1 MTGQQLKNSILQ
13 MAVQGKLVPQ
23 DPNDEPASVL
33 LERIRIEKEQ
43 LIKEGKIKKDKNPS
57 YIFRGDDNLP
67 YEKVGD
73 EIHCLSELAPFEIP
87 NTWEWCR
94 VGDLFYN
101 ASGLSYKKDLLAKKS
116 DSMVRV
122 LRGGNIGDES
132 YFFKEDDVFISNE
145 YVKPELFLKKNYMIT
160 PAVSSIEHIGKIAL
174 VEQDYADVV
183 VGGFVLMLMPYFAD
197 DVISQY
203 LLYAFAAKNHRDNC
217 RNITHKSGQ
226 AFYNLSREKL
236 MNLPISLPP
245 HNEMI
250 RILEILKTV
259 LPIVADYS
267 VKEQDIR
274 KLNIDFLDLLKKSIL
289 QEAVQGKLVPQD
301 PDDEPASVLLE
312 RIRAEKEQLIKTGK
326 IKRDKHESV
335 IFRRDNSHYEKLDGI
350 ECCIDDEIPFD
361 IPDTWEWIRM
371 GSLFT
376 INPRNAISDDTVV
389 GFMSMPLLQEG
400 FSNSHTFEERQWKD
414 IKFGFT
420 HFANNDVV
428 IAKITP
434 CFQNRKSAVICNLPN
449 GYGAGTTE
457 LHILR
462 DYTKML
468 YMPYFLLLCKTHAFI
483 QDGIKNF
490 TGTAGQQRVG
500 KDFISNYLVPL
511 PPVEEQKRIV
521 QRANFVIESCD
532 IL

>member
-1 MTGQQLKNSILQ
+1 MIHHSSFHT
-13 MAVQGKLVPQ
+13 
-23 DPNDEPASVL
+23 
-33 LERIRIEKEQ
+33 
-43 LIKEGKIKKDKNPS
+43 
-57 YIFRGDDNLP
+57 DNLP

-73 EIHCLSELAPFEIP
+73 EVHCLSELAPFEIP
-87 NTWEWCR
+87 DTWEWCR

-101 ASGLSYKKDLLAKKS
+101 ASGLSYKKDLLTKKS

-122 LRGGNIGDES
+122 LRGGNIGDET
-132 YFFKEDDVFISNE
+132 YFFKEDDVFISSE
-145 YVKPELFLKKNYMIT
+145 YVKSELLLKKNYMIT

-174 VEQDYADVV
+174 LEQDYTDVV
-183 VGGFVLMLMPYFAD
+183 VGGFVLMLMPYFSD
-197 DVISQY
+197 DIISQY

-236 MNLPISLPP
+236 MNLPVPLPP
-245 HNEMI
+245 HNEMF
-250 RILEILKTV
+250 RIIGKLKTV
-259 LPIVADYS
+259 LPIAAEYGS
-267 VKEQDIR
+267 KEQDVN
-274 KLNIDFLDLLKKSIL
+274 KLNTTFPDLLKKSIL

-301 PDDEPASVLLE
+301 PADEPASVLLE

-335 IFRRDNSHYEKLDGI
+335 IFRRDNSHYEKSDGI
-350 ECCIDDEIPFD
+350 DRCIDDEIPFD
-361 IPDTWEWIRM
+361 IPDSWTWIRM
-371 GSLFT
+371 GSLLAV
-376 INPRNAISDDTVV
+376 NPRNVVSDDTIV
-389 GFMSMPLLQEG
+389 GFMPMPLLQDG
-400 FSNSHTFEERQWKD
+400 FSNDHTFEEKSWKD
-414 IKFGFT
+414 VKSGFT
-420 HFANNDVV
+420 HFADNDVV

-434 CFQNRKSAVICNLPN
+434 CFQNRKSAVIHDLPN

-457 LHILR
+457 LHVLR
-462 DYTKML
+462 DYTKTL

-483 QDGIKNF
+483 QEGMKNF
-490 TGTAGQQRVG
+490 SGTAGQQRVG
-500 KDFISNYLVPL
+500 KDFVSNYLVPL